1 MTIVPNIQI
10 AAGIRRLEGLW
21 ERPDEPV
28 FAPEAIFGRSIGLIR
43 LDALSRVWEQA
54 AQGPQ
59 SLFHRQERLLAG
71 LSGNAI
77 PWAYLVL
84 AEDGNI
90 SVCFGLP
97 ARKDVLAT
105 WESTLSAV
113 LPGCDLSAGP
123 AIGSA
128 VNSLAQLSWVVAVT
142 GNPAL
147 PSPQGRQTDG
157 ETAVRPGI
165 EGVFRALRRGRWAYL
180 VLGRPVGQDQVQE
193 TLDSLAAEER
203 ELVSAHLR
211 RGTAEENNNPHARH
225 YLDLLRAAREKHESG
240 AQQGMWDMYV
250 FLLAEDREQL
260 ALGTQALLSAFA
272 GPDSKPQPVRA
283 LSCIPAQAASWR
295 DLPCTRLTS
304 AEAAALARPP
314 AEEFPGYQVREL
326 VDFGTSVPAVEQSNR
341 VALGVVLDRGQKT
354 GNWFEVGLDDLC
366 KHVLIAGVPGSG
378 KTQTCQYLLRQLWEE
393 HRIPWLVMEPA
404 MKSEYRA
411 LLASPTG
418 GNLRIFT
425 LGDQTGIPL
434 SFNPLAVQPGVHVQT
449 HIDGLVALFNAA
461 FALVTPMPYVLALA
475 LHRVYSDH
483 GWDLTTGRHSL
494 GYSPDAQPIL
504 SDLSATIGRL
514 VKDLGYDAE
523 ITANIQ
529 AGLQTRLASLTVG
542 GKGEM
547 LNRRTSVPMDYLLSV
562 PTVLE
567 FAAMGNDEDKAFV
580 LGAMLLHL
588 AEHRRVAGIVGNRLR
603 HVTVVEEAHRLLAA
617 VPQNLPTEEANARG
631 KAVESFTNLLAE
643 VRAYGEGIV
652 VVDQVPTKLAG
663 DVLKNTNL
671 KVVHR
676 LVAEDERRRV
686 GGCMNMSERQMR
698 HLSTLR
704 CGQAAVFAEGCP
716 GAYLVQVPDH
726 LRQQG
731 GNLTYPSREAL
742 MEHMR
747 DKLPTGD
754 TSAQVVGHHA
764 SQVPTAPRLP
774 RCPGCDEGDCSVR
787 GRIVEHLLKT
797 DHAEEFASAV
807 EADWDG
813 LWAFGIN
820 CANEIW
826 PDDRPPADAPYCIL
840 MNIAA
845 LAGYDEQTCRKLR
858 RNLAVYRDPAREQH
872 R

>member
-28 FAPEAIFGRSIGLIR
+28 FAPGVVFGRDIGLIR
-43 LDALSRVWEQA
+43 LDAVARFWEQTSH
-54 AQGPQ
+54 GPQ
-59 SLFHRQERLLAG
+59 SLFHHQERLLAG

-77 PWAYLVL
+77 PWAYLTL
-84 AEDGNI
+84 ADDRNM
-90 SVCFGLP
+90 SLYFGLP
-97 ARKDVLAT
+97 ARRGVLAT
-105 WESTLSAV
+105 WESTLSAA

-123 AIGSA
+123 VIGDV
-128 VNSLAQLSWVVAVT
+128 VNALAQLPWIVAMT

-147 PSPQGRQTDG
+147 PSAHGRQTG
-157 ETAVRPGI
+157 AEAAVRPGI
-165 EGVFRALRRGRWAYL
+165 ETVFRAMRGERWAYL
-180 VLGRPVGQDQVQE
+180 VLARPVGQDEVQE
-193 TLDSLAAEER
+193 TLASLAAEER
-203 ELVSAHLR
+203 ELVSAYLR

-240 AQQGMWDMYV
+240 AQQGMWDTYV
-250 FLLAEDREQL
+250 FLLADDRERL
-260 ALGTQALLSAFA
+260 ALGTQALLGAFG
-272 GPDSKPQPVRA
+272 GPECRPQPVRA
-283 LSCIPAQAASWR
+283 MSCIPAQAASWR
-295 DLPCTRLTS
+295 DLPRTRLTS
-304 AEAAALARPP
+304 AEVAALARPP

-326 VDFGTSVPAVEQSNR
+326 VDFAISLPEVEQPSR
-341 VALGVVLDRGQKT
+341 IALGVVLDRGQKT
-354 GNWFEVGLDDLC
+354 GNWFEIGLDDLC

-404 MKSEYRA
+404 MKSEYRG
-411 LLASPTG
+411 LLASPAG
-418 GNLRIFT
+418 SDLRIFT
-425 LGDQTGIPL
+425 LGDQTGVPL
-434 SFNPLAVQPGVHVQT
+434 SFNPLAVQPGTHVQT

-461 FALVTPMPYVLALA
+461 FALVTPMPYVLSLA
-475 LHRVYSDH
+475 LHRVYSEC
-483 GWDLTTGRHSL
+483 GWDLTTGKHSL
-494 GYSPDAQPIL
+494 GHSPRAQPVL

-514 VKDLGYDAE
+514 VKELGYDAE

-542 GKGEM
+542 GRGEM
-547 LNRRTSVPMDYLLSV
+547 LNRRASVPMDYLLSA

-588 AEHRRVAGIVGNRLR
+588 AEHRRAAGLVGNRLR

-617 VPQNLPTEEANARG
+617 VPQNLPADEANARG

-643 VRAYGEGIV
+643 VRAYGEGVV
-652 VVDQVPTKLAG
+652 VVDQIPTKLAS

-686 GGCMNMSERQMR
+686 GGCMNMSEKQMR

-716 GAYLVQVPDH
+716 SAYLVQVPDH

-731 GNLTYPSREAL
+731 GNLAYPNR
-742 MEHMR
+742 
-747 DKLPTGD
+747 
-754 TSAQVVGHHA
+754 Q
-764 SQVPTAPRLP
+764 
-774 RCPGCDEGDCSVR
+774 
-787 GRIVEHLLKT
+787 
-797 DHAEEFASAV
+797 
-807 EADWDG
+807 
-813 LWAFGIN
+813 
-820 CANEIW
+820 
-826 PDDRPPADAPYCIL
+826 
-840 MNIAA
+840 
-845 LAGYDEQTCRKLR
+845 
-858 RNLAVYRDPAREQH
+858 
-872 R
+872 